1 MPNTNKKGRRKWL
14 GFRSMLSVPHR
25 GYKIE
30 KNALD
35 GCPGIEKEGRFQSE
49 KAFYPSPFLT
59 FPGKETASTETSKE
73 EDLERKLKRT
83 VKGLYSTRVK
93 GRTSSF
99 FCKRCDRV
107 SSSFTGRGV
116 GAFYATPPP
125 PIDQGTR
132 TIDQNNKVSR
142 GLSQSEASTGERSF
156 ADIITSIRYWVIHS
170 ITIPSLFIAGWLFV
184 STEGSGINGRYY
196 WKDSSLDNR
205 YGNWYSRDRFNRH
218 ESVRTQRG
226 PLLANQDRGALLK
239 LSCIQSKEATEDRS
253 IRH

>member
-1 MPNTNKKGRRKWL
+1 MRK
-14 GFRSMLSVPHR
+14 
-25 GYKIE
+25 
-30 KNALD
+30 
-35 GCPGIEKEGRFQSE
+35 
-49 KAFYPSPFLT
+49 PFFSL
-59 FPGKETASTETSKE
+59 FIG
-73 EDLERKLKRT
+73 
-83 VKGLYSTRVK
+83 
-93 GRTSSF
+93 
-99 FCKRCDRV
+99 DRV

-142 GLSQSEASTGERSF
+142 GLSQS
-156 ADIITSIRYWVIHS
+156 
-170 ITIPSLFIAGWLFV
+170 
-184 STEGSGINGRYY
+184 EGSGINGRYY